1 MNEFIFRDK
10 NDYSSILLN
19 NNYNRLQMNPEI
31 DTLFSCMIDYVSLL
45 SNEEYNQCL
54 SYINEQRTLKIKE
67 QTQLKI
73 QQILHEAQT
82 KLNELDPTI
91 VLTITT
97 NTTEV
102 KTEPILAED
111 TNEDTAEVKTEPL
124 LDEDSNE
131 DTDEEHREL
140 TNEELIQWFECG
152 DKQLLQRRI
161 WNNDR
166 LYEKYL
172 TLKEVM
178 NLINGNNQSPI
189 NSPIIRPISPP
200 NESIE
205 IDVSNSFSCVDCNEL
220 CEYHPRGKTIDTRLI
235 CKNKQCP
242 SKKKITKKI
251 NNNNI
256 PTHMEE
262 EIKKFKNQIQYILD
276 YVSSNDIE
284 QIDKNP
290 IKLDTTIDIVK
301 NIRNIARKYISKH
314 SKNWRLTTD
323 DIPYI
328 IKRILP
334 YFLITHTPIKFNH
347 LGNIEKYF
355 TIKND
360 RVYYQNMVID
370 NKLARGYI
378 KFLME
383 NRMFNDYNVGSFSRD
398 MIPIMRIVLEWDE
411 EFYKNVKHINIGELV
426 YKSI

>member
-140 TNEELIQWFECG
+140 TNEEVKNFLNEQYVLYQQLKTIQIDNMDILNHIENENT
-152 DKQLLQRRI
+152 KQ
-161 WNNDR
+161 
-166 LYEKYL
+166 KYL
-172 TLKEVM
+172 SMFKNHFINTDGIYTLNITSIKSLYQLNTILAVITKLTNIKFDKKM
-178 NLINGNNQSPI
+178 Y
-189 NSPIIRPISPP
+189 
-200 NESIE
+200 ESIQS
-205 IDVSNSFSCVDCNEL
+205 IAHNITKNKHKKKTNEL
-220 CEYHPRGKTIDTRLI
+220 MKNDVIKTIINKYNELVKKHLEDGNSI
-235 CKNKQCP
+235 IPYIKNGK
-242 SKKKITKKI
+242 SK
-251 NNNNI
+251 NNNI
-256 PTHMEE
+256 FIIM
-262 EIKKFKNQIQYILD
+262 FIQYILFN
-276 YVSSNDIE
+276 YGVRNNQLIKMYKNPTTE
-284 QIDKNP
+284 QCGWTDEYIQLTNDKN
-290 IKLDTTIDIVK
+290 
-301 NIRNIARKYISKH
+301 N
-314 SKNWRLTTD
+314 D
-323 DIPYI
+323 DIRYI
-328 IKRILP
+328 YLDRDEILKRIVESFQVDRIEISNP
-334 YFLITHTPIKFNH
+334 SSFKRDFIT
-347 LGNIEKYF
+347 F
-355 TIKND
+355 TC
-360 RVYYQNMVID
+360 
-370 NKLARGYI
+370 NKL
-378 KFLME
+378 M
-383 NRMFNDYNVGSFSRD
+383 DSD
-398 MIPIMRIVLEWDE
+398 MT
-411 EFYKNVKHINIGELV
+411 HITPTDFRRFHCGVDIQNI
-426 YKSI
+426 